1 MDQAIVSREPIISD
15 DFAVYFTDDGYL
27 VYVREPCHNSDITE
41 DFFLHVIPVDLTD
54 LPEHREEYESIV
66 NNTNFDNLDFNF
78 FDRGFKDG
86 EKCAAMIKLPDYDI
100 ANIRTGQYN
109 DEGPIWQSE
118 SDDVE

>member
-1 MDQAIVSREPIISD
+1 MVSREPIISD
-15 DFAVYFTDDGYL
+15 DFDIYFTDDGYL

-41 DFFLHVIPVDLTD
+41 GFFVHIVPVDLKD
-54 LPEHREEYESIV
+54 LPEHRKQYE
-66 NNTNFDNLDFNF
+66 FDNLDFNF

-118 SDDVE
+118 SEDVK